1 MCTKLQTVV
10 KKNTHGSN
18 KPTRSQVYLGG
29 GGGGGEGGSLA
40 RGTSGSPF
48 SSAAQP
54 CGHGDEPRL
63 SYGSREGYFPTSARP
78 YGSREGYFPTSARPI
93 WPVRWPVSAT
103 RSGPACRHESANRQQ
118 SANRIGSVAP
128 TAKMRLQPTWSLNR
142 FLLLFTE

>member
-29 GGGGGEGGSLA
+29 GGGGGGRGGSLA

-63 SYGSREGYFPTSARP
+63 SHFQQTTVVPAINLSTC
-78 YGSREGYFPTSARPI
+78 TRPI
-93 WPVRWPVSAT
+93 AI
-103 RSGPACRHESANRQQ
+103 GKKFNR
-118 SANRIGSVAP
+118 R
-128 TAKMRLQPTWSLNR
+128 
-142 FLLLFTE
+142 TEAMQTIDPNSI